1 MKENGTIWKQ
11 VVLFLLDEVFEISR
25 TIFEKNYAILKEKY
39 GKKEISAEAA
49 MAVGAITGSKRL
61 LRYVTESEKGEMN
74 MCRALEELEQEAMEQ
89 GLEQAKCIIV
99 KNMLRKGL
107 DMKDIAELT
116 EVPFEMVEKV
126 KAEL

>member
-116 EVPFEMVEKV
+116 EVPLEMVEKV

>member
-1 MKENGTIWKQ
+1 M
-11 VVLFLLDEVFEISR
+11 LFRS
-25 TIFEKNYAILKEKY
+25 EKY

-116 EVPFEMVEKV
+116 EVPLEMVEKV

>member
-1 MKENGTIWKQ
+1 MVGQ
-11 VVLFLLDEVFEISR
+11 RVFTNSFDPNI
-25 TIFEKNYAILKEKY
+25 KEKY

-89 GLEQAKCIIV
+89 GLERGLERGLEQGLEKGKSEQALIIV

-116 EVPFEMVEKV
+116 EVPLEMVEKV

>member
-39 GKKEISAEAA
+39 GKKEISAEAT

-116 EVPFEMVEKV
+116 EVPLEMVEKV